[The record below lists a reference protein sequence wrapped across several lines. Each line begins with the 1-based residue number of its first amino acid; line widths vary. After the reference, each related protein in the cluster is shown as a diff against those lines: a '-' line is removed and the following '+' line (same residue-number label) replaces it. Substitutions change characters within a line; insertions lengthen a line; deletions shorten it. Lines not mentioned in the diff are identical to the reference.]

1 MTDSRNNGTGTGE
14 GGPGRPPVQHQ
25 FKPGNPGRPKGARN
39 KLGEA
44 FVSALLDDWNEHGAK
59 AIKDMRDKNPTDYCK
74 VVAAVIP
81 KEVHHTVE
89 DYDDL
94 SDDELA
100 EQFATVAARVAR
112 SPEAG
117 VRIRAA
123 FADTGRKGTL
133 PH

>member
-1 MTDSRNNGTGTGE
+1 VAAIAKVRDE
-14 GGPGRPPVQHQ
+14 RPQ
-25 FKPGNPGRPKGARN
+25 
-39 KLGEA
+39 
-44 FVSALLDDWNEHGAK
+44 
-59 AIKDMRDKNPTDYCK
+59 DYLK
-74 VVAAVIP
+74 VVASVIP

-100 EQFATVAARVAR
+100 EQFATVAARLAR

-117 VRIRAA
+117 VRIREA
-123 FADTGRKGTL
+123 FADPGRKGAL